1 MKRARLCVLGL
12 GTVGRWLL
20 RVLDSNGGQLADRY
34 GFAPEVVAVA
44 NARDGLIHDP
54 GGLDLSTVL
63 GLADAGRP
71 ITEHGSVRGFAD
83 SLEGLDEIDFDVL
96 AEVTSSPL
104 PDGEPGAT
112 HMRRALRRGIAVATS
127 NKWPV
132 ALHGGEL
139 TSLARESGVAF
150 RAESTVMSGTPTV
163 ATLTAGIAGARPV
176 ALRGILNATVN
187 FILTAIAG
195 GREYADALAEAQR
208 IGLAER
214 DPCADVDGYD
224 EVAKAMVLAAL
235 VFGRQLE
242 LGDVARRGISD
253 LSPSELA
260 RGSSGE
266 GPIRSVTTLEV
277 SGPEGGTVTARIE
290 PTLVGN
296 GDPLAEVDGAT
307 NAVVCEAEPLGEVT
321 VIGPGA
327 GLALAGQGV
336 LSDLIAIARSD
347 PV

>member
-1 MKRARLCVLGL
+1 MRRARLCVLGL

-20 RVLDSNGGQLADRY
+20 RALDSNGGQLAVRY

-44 NARDGLIHDP
+44 NARDGLIYDP
-54 GGLDLSTVL
+54 GGLDLPTVL

-71 ITEHGSVRGFAD
+71 ITDHGGVRGFAD
-83 SLEGLDEIDFDVL
+83 SLEGVDEIEFDVL

-112 HMRRALRRGIAVATS
+112 HMRQALRRGIAVATS

-132 ALHGGEL
+132 ALHGVEL
-139 TSLARESGVAF
+139 ASLARESGVSF
-150 RAESTVMSGTPTV
+150 RAESTVMSGTPTL
-163 ATLTAGIAGARPV
+163 ATLTEGLAGARPV
-176 ALRGILNATVN
+176 VLRGILNATVN
-187 FILTAIAG
+187 FILTAIAE
-195 GREYADALAEAQR
+195 GREYGDALGEAQR
-208 IGLAER
+208 MGLAER
-214 DPCADVDGYD
+214 DPSADVDGYD
-224 EVAKAMVLAAL
+224 EAAKAMVLAAL

-260 RGSSGE
+260 RASSGK
-266 GPIRSVTTLEV
+266 GRIRSVTTLEL
-277 SGPEGGTVTARIE
+277 SGPDGGALTARVE
-290 PTLVGN
+290 PMLVGN
-296 GDPLAEVDGAT
+296 GDPLADIGGAT

-336 LSDLIAIARSD
+336 LSDLIAIARSH